1 MTQLQLYL
9 TLASKLLLA
18 KGINISNTLIIASS
32 FSIKVTRIVT
42 TNGAD
47 ILAVKLIIYL
57 ERWNSKWSNFRV
69 LEIILVVLKLDF
81 FNIIRSK
88 ESRLVSRI
96 DYLPYWSRNVCF
108 NNHLHTLIKIQVILS
123 WSKWHSVI
131 GQISSAPQSTS
142 TKTLNPSA

>member
-57 ERWNSKWSNFRV
+57 ER
-69 LEIILVVLKLDF
+69 
-81 FNIIRSK
+81 
-88 ESRLVSRI
+88 
-96 DYLPYWSRNVCF
+96 
-108 NNHLHTLIKIQVILS
+108 
-123 WSKWHSVI
+123 
-131 GQISSAPQSTS
+131 
-142 TKTLNPSA
+142 